1 MVIKVLA
8 IFLYLTA
15 NGVQLEQIPTASPA
29 ECMEKGGARF
39 EQLMLDPRV
48 EDVLFGACIEAPV
61 QEAKK

>member
-1 MVIKVLA
+1 MMIKVLA

-15 NGVQLEQIPTASPA
+15 NGVQLEQVPTASMA

-39 EQLMLDPRV
+39 DQLMLDPKV
-48 EDVLFGACIEAPV
+48 EEILFGACIEAPV